1 MFFINYNDPWY
12 FFELIP
18 FVLIGIFG
26 GLWGALFIKANIY
39 WCRIRKTTVL
49 GRPRYFLVVQF
60 QYISKDYHIIII
72 QFDYVKF

>member
-1 MFFINYNDPWY
+1 MKRYFVNRLIFAQAVMFFINYNDPWY

-26 GLWGALFIKANIY
+26 GIWGAIFIKANIY

-49 GRPRYFLVVQF
+49 GNFGLLSPLQCLH
-60 QYISKDYHIIII
+60 S
-72 QFDYVKF
+72 